1 MTTKC
6 WKFQNFRFNLKRTY
20 LCSKEGRTG
29 RLISRFY
36 CKYFFPMSQSK
47 KLIIHWEAQLI
58 SSFVL
63 LQVEVHNFKPRC
75 WKIQNSRV
83 SSGPDGFSGPAF
95 IMVFFGIACMRPSC
109 DNSTCYVTD
118 SARGQDEAIPECWL
132 AGRVD
137 IIGPLCP
144 LGICHFN
151 PAQEKNWELVQFSN

>member
-20 LCSKEGRTG
+20 LGSKEGRTG

-83 SSGPDGFSGPAF
+83 SSGPDGFSGPAL
-95 IMVFFGIACMRPSC
+95 IMVFFGIVCMTPSC
-109 DNSTCYVTD
+109 DNSTCYVAD
-118 SARGQDEAIPECWL
+118 SARGQDEAIPGWP
-132 AGRVD
+132 
-137 IIGPLCP
+137 IGHNRSILPAWDFPL
-144 LGICHFN
+144 
-151 PAQEKNWELVQFSN
+151 